1 MLIRKQTIIF
11 VIRQIKLFLNREK
24 YKELN
29 ESNNIQAYN
38 IDDRMDGALR
48 RLNNIPS
55 DMFEIETKYHPDFIL
70 RRWLRFNKSFNGAIN
85 NDVKRDYGDLIKS
98 TLRFLEY
105 IRTIPDENTRS
116 VAYHDT
122 VRAIDVDDEKDKLE
136 RLSNRRKAIKE
147 ELERTENGTPQNGE
161 RIKELKSQLSQVED
175 EYLNIKR
182 RISDATSDI
191 KAEDVLSSR
200 IEEAFGKLEQYTEGV
215 ERERKRANREY
226 YIFLCAIP
234 ALIVLFVIFYC
245 FFICKIL
252 SNEITIIDWID
263 YSPYALM
270 VPVFIALLWLSTYMK
285 NRANKISIELSTRL
299 FNIHYLEGLLL
310 LTNKLSYNQAEALR
324 RINNAVDAMLHGY
337 LRLID
342 KNDVSEKLL
351 DDFENKELKDNPY
364 YKAIETINDILK
376 NVRQ

>member
-1 MLIRKQTIIF
+1 MLIRKQTIIS
-11 VIRQIKLFLNREK
+11 VIRHIKRFLDEEK

-38 IDDRMDGALR
+38 IDDRMARALQ

-55 DMFEIETKYHPDFIL
+55 DMFEIKTGYSPSIIL
-70 RRWLRFNKSFNGAIN
+70 KDWLQFDHSFNGAIS
-85 NDVKRDYGDLIKS
+85 NDAKRDYGNLIKS

-105 IRTIPDENTRS
+105 IRTIPDENTRNI
-116 VAYHDT
+116 VYHDT

-147 ELERTENGTPQNGE
+147 ELERTENGTPQDGE

-182 RISDATSDI
+182 RISDATSDT
-191 KAEDVLSSR
+191 KAEDVLSLR
-200 IEEAFGKLEQYTEGV
+200 IEEAFGKLGQYTEGV
-215 ERERKRANREY
+215 ERERKRANTEY
-226 YIFLCAIP
+226 NIFLCAIP

-310 LTNKLSYNQAEALR
+310 FTNKLSYNQAEALR

-342 KNDVSEKLL
+342 KNDMSEKLL

-364 YKAIETINDILK
+364 YKAVETINDIIK

>member
-1 MLIRKQTIIF
+1 MLIRKQAIIS
-11 VIRQIKLFLNREK
+11 VIRQIKRFLDEEK

-38 IDDRMDGALR
+38 IDDRMARALQ
-48 RLNNIPS
+48 RLKNIQSDVLEIKTGYSPS
-55 DMFEIETKYHPDFIL
+55 IIL
-70 RRWLRFNKSFNGAIN
+70 KDWLQFDHSFNGAIN
-85 NDVKRDYGDLIKS
+85 NDVKRDYGGLIKS

-105 IRTIPDENTRS
+105 IRTLSDDNIRN
-116 VAYHDT
+116 VVYHDT

-147 ELERTENGTPQNGE
+147 ELERTENRTPQNGE

-215 ERERKRANREY
+215 ERERKRANIEY

-263 YSPYALM
+263 YSPYALT

-342 KNDVSEKLL
+342 KNDMSEKAI
-351 DDFENKELKDNPY
+351 DDFENKELKGNPY
-364 YKAIETINDILK
+364 YKAIEAINDILK
-376 NVRQ
+376 NIRQ